1 MNLRLGQGLRDWAA
15 PSLTLLLLLVMP
27 SIGSAEPSPVH
38 RDTIAPFLSKYCM
51 ECHGEKKQKGDVRFD
66 TIHYLIENNED
77 AQGWQDV
84 LDVLNAGEMP
94 PEDETQPSENEFS
107 QIVGLL
113 TSDLSLA
120 RDRLAATG
128 GENPIRR
135 LNKREYLSTI
145 KHLFGLNIDESFIP
159 DDIRSEH
166 FDTAG
171 GEQYFDGPLL
181 DHYIQIGTAIA
192 KQGFRWSGRPYKEVS
207 TKRYEAED
215 ITKGKEPRDPNFPK
229 LDSGAYLFRGDRA
242 WRQLNIPN
250 GSDPRASYKIRVRA
264 GAADSDWPMRHYL
277 VFAEASGTR
286 GVDPETLGVLNV
298 PGSVDDPSVTEAT
311 IKRTTLDLLGKP
323 IIEVTETAPRGMTNI
338 SRWFPI
344 YITMMGADKL
354 KPNIWVDWLELE
366 GPHYESE
373 SNVFGTLI
381 SRKGEDL
388 ARKDK
393 ARELLEKFALEAFR
407 GVQPNPEYIDKL
419 AGYFESRLEAGLK
432 YPDAMAETIGLVLA
446 SPGFLYLEAN
456 LENRSKR
463 LTNHDFANRLAYFLW
478 SAPPDEELYQL
489 AQSGKLSN
497 PRTLRKQVDRMLAD
511 RRAEQFYE
519 GFMGQWAELHRFEDI
534 SVEWRKFISF
544 NEATFFSAHR
554 EPIEFFKVLVQDNLG
569 VSNLIDSDFVV
580 INPAL
585 AQFYGL
591 PEKSPQNKFEK
602 VSISSKNPRG
612 GFITQS
618 AFLTAGSNGTRS
630 SPVIRGTIILDK
642 ILNNPP
648 PQPPPNVPEIESAS
662 DKPLSN
668 RKLVEMHTQQKI
680 CASCHDKIDPIGF
693 GLENFDTVGL
703 WRDTELV
710 GKEEVSIDPSGTLE
724 SGTDFEDLNGLQNL
738 LKSQEPQLARNMI
751 ESLTSYAIGR
761 PIEFSDKEKIDEIL
775 ALAQKRDFAMR
786 DLIFLVANSETF
798 RSK

>member
-1 MNLRLGQGLRDWAA
+1 MTSRFRLQRCNWAA
-15 PSLTLLLLLVMP
+15 SSLKILLLVLVP
-27 SIGSAEPSPVH
+27 GLVSAEPSPIH
-38 RDTIAPFLSKYCM
+38 RDTMEPFLKKYCM
-51 ECHGEKKQKGDVRFD
+51 KCHGEKKQKGHTRFD
-66 TIHYLIENNED
+66 TISWLITSNTD
-77 AQGWQDV
+77 AQDWQDV
-84 LDVLNAGEMP
+84 LDVLNSGDMP
-94 PEDETQPSENEFS
+94 PEDEAQPRESEFS
-107 QIVGLL
+107 QVVGLL
-113 TSDLSLA
+113 TNDLSIA

-145 KHLFGLNIDESFIP
+145 KQLFGLNVDESFIP

-171 GEQYFDGPLL
+171 SEQYFDGPLL
-181 DHYIQIGTAIA
+181 DHYIKIGTAIA
-192 KQGFRWSGRPYKEVS
+192 KEGFKYSGRPYEEVS

-215 ITKGKEPRDPNFPK
+215 ITKGKEPRDLSFPK

-250 GSDPRASYKIRVRA
+250 GSDPRASYRIRVRA
-264 GAADSDWPMRHYL
+264 GTADPDWPMRHYL
-277 VFAEASGTR
+277 VFSEASGTR
-286 GVDPETLGVLNV
+286 GADPETLGVLNV
-298 PGSVDDPSVTEAT
+298 PGSVDDPSITET
-311 IKRTTLDLLGKP
+311 TVKRTTLDLLGKP

-338 SRWFPI
+338 TRWFPI
-344 YITMMGADKL
+344 YVSMMGADKE

-373 SNVFGTLI
+373 SNIFGTLI
-381 SRKGEDL
+381 DPEGEDL
-388 ARKDK
+388 ARENK
-393 ARELLEKFALEAFR
+393 ARELLEKFAYEAFR
-407 GVQPNPEYIDKL
+407 RVRPNRQYIDKL
-419 AGYFESRLEAGLK
+419 VAYFEDRLDAGLP
-432 YPDAMAETIGLVLA
+432 YSDAMSETIGLVLA

-456 LENRSKR
+456 PENRSKH
-463 LTNHDFANRLAYFLW
+463 LTDEDFANRLSYFLW
-478 SAPPDEELYQL
+478 SSPPDEELYEL
-489 AQSGKLSN
+489 AKSGRLSD
-497 PRTLRKQVDRMLAD
+497 PMEVRKQVDRMLAD
-511 RRAEQFYE
+511 DRAEQFYN
-519 GFMGQWAELHRFEDI
+519 GFMSQWAELDRFEDI
-534 SVEWRKFISF
+534 SVDWREFISF

-554 EPIEFFKVLVQDNLG
+554 EPVEFFKVLVRDNLG
-569 VSNLIDSDFVV
+569 VNNLIDSDFVV

-585 AQFYGL
+585 EQFYNI
-591 PEKSPQNKFEK
+591 PEKSVENEFKK
-602 VSISSKNPRG
+602 VPIAPDDPRG

-662 DKPLSN
+662 DKPLTN
-668 RKLVEMHTQQKI
+668 RELTEMHTKQKV

-710 GKEEVSIDPSGTLE
+710 DEKEVPIDSSGTLV
-724 SGTDFEDLNGLQNL
+724 SGTHFDDLQTLQKL
-738 LKSQEPQLARNMI
+738 LKSQGHQLGRNMI
-751 ESLTSYAIGR
+751 ESLTAYAIGR
-761 PIEFSDKEKIDEIL
+761 PIEFSDKENIDDIL
-775 ALAQKRDFAMR
+775 IFAHKRGFAMR